1 MSYTAQ
7 EMKRLMG
14 KAINTFNMV
23 EDGDKVLVAVSG
35 GQDSISLL
43 WLLRERL
50 KRIPISYEVFSV
62 HIDLGF
68 GPDTSKDMKDFFIK
82 NGFNHHII
90 KSKFGQRAHTEENRE
105 NPCFFCSRL
114 KRKSIFEKA
123 AELEC
128 NKVAFGH
135 QKDDFI
141 ETLFL
146 NLLFAGSIDTI
157 QPVQELFH
165 GKLTLI
171 RPFFFLSDYTIKKYA
186 REMGFPNIE
195 SGCPTEKTSK
205 RVQIRSMLSDLYL
218 TNRKIKGNIFNAC
231 NGIVNNHYKHPSH
244 VTKL

>member
-1 MSYTAQ
+1 MSYAAQ

-14 KAINTFNMV
+14 KAINTFNMIK
-23 EDGDKVLVAVSG
+23 DGDRILVAVSG

-50 KRIPISYEVFSV
+50 KRVPISYEIFAV

-68 GPDTSKDMKDFFIK
+68 GTDTSKYISEFFIK
-82 NGFNHHII
+82 SDFNYHVIT
-90 KSKFGQRAHTEENRE
+90 SKFGQRAHTKENSE

-114 KRKSIFEKA
+114 RRKSIFEKA

-141 ETLFL
+141 ETFFL
-146 NLLFAGSIDTI
+146 NLLFSGSIDTI

-165 GKLTLI
+165 GSLTLI
-171 RPFFFLSDYTIKKYA
+171 RPFFFLSDSTIKKYA
-186 REMGFPNIE
+186 LEMGFPNIE
-195 SGCPTEKTSK
+195 SGCPTAKTSK
-205 RVQIRSMLSDLYL
+205 RAQIRSMLSDLYV
-218 TNRKIKGNIFNAC
+218 TNRKIKGNIFRAC
-231 NGIVNNHYKHPSH
+231 SDIVKSHYEHLPRVNK
-244 VTKL
+244 